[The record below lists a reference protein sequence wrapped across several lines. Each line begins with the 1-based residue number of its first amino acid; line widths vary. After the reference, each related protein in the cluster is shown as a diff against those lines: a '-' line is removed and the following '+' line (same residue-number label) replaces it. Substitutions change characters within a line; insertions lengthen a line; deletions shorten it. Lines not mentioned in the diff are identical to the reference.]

1 MLEIRKIFK
10 EYEGKP
16 LLRGVTFRVQKNE
29 TVCLLGPSGGGK
41 STLLRIIAGLEQP
54 SSGEI
59 LWNGKDIGSTPV
71 HRRNFGLMFQDY
83 ALFPHKNVFENVAF
97 GLRMQ
102 DHTRE
107 KIQREVERALEQVEM
122 SSFARRKVTDL
133 SGGEQQRV
141 AFARA
146 LAPRPHLLMLDEPL
160 GALDRTLKEQLLGEL
175 RTLLRETGI
184 PTIYVTHDQEEAFSI
199 ADRLLIMHDGRIV
212 QHGRPE
218 KILREPANALVA
230 RFLGL
235 SNLIEG
241 KVISGRIVTTAAGM
255 FHLAASQK
263 VDLQPGMKI
272 ILLVMPTA
280 AKVVSAAKIQNCI
293 TGKVSDAYFQGESFR
308 VQVDIKGGIR
318 FSFLLPQPFR
328 KGQKITLAIDPQ
340 QVKCL
345 LAESK

>member
-1 MLEIRKIFK
+1 MLEIHRIFK

-102 DHTRE
+102 DHPRE

-133 SGGEQQRV
+133 SGGE
-141 AFARA
+141 
-146 LAPRPHLLMLDEPL
+146 
-160 GALDRTLKEQLLGEL
+160 
-175 RTLLRETGI
+175 
-184 PTIYVTHDQEEAFSI
+184 AFSI

-212 QHGRPE
+212 QQGRPE
-218 KILREPANALVA
+218 KILRGPANAWVA

-241 KVISGRIVTTAAGM
+241 EYISDNTIKTIAGI
-255 FHLAASQK
+255 FHPEESLK
-263 VDLQPGMKI
+263 IPKRTGMKI
-272 ILLVMPTA
+272 MLLVMPTA
-280 AKVVSAAKIQNCI
+280 AKVVSEGKKQNCI
-293 TGKVSDAYFQGESFR
+293 RGKVSDAYFQGESFR
-308 VQVDIKGGIR
+308 VQVDMNGSIR
-318 FSFLLPQPFR
+318 FSFLLPQPHR
-328 KGQKITLAIDPQ
+328 KGQKIILAIDPKQ
-340 QVKCL
+340 IKLVKTD
-345 LAESK
+345 SN